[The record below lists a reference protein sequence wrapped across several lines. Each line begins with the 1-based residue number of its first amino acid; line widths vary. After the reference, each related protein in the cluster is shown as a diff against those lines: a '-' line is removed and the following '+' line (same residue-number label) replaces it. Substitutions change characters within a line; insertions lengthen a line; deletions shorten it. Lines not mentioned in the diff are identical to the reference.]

1 MANFPIKWLNNNMT
15 GAPQL
20 TAAWGSLTTMLDAVL
35 VNGFNSRSVSSI
47 TRTGTVA
54 TVTFATA
61 HGFIANQIVNI
72 AGADQTAYNGDQLVT
87 SLTNLSISF
96 DVAGSPATPATGT
109 ILCKTPGLQTS
120 HTGFGFEIY
129 RTGTNKRVYRTT
141 NTASNRACLRVDN
154 ALDASGNY
162 TTTFAKSGRVTIA
175 QDYSDVDTAI
185 GVQAPFD
192 PAAPNKNTTVS
203 SGTGATAVNGWFKW
217 YHSRFYNTANAQ
229 SASTTGM
236 ESPAAGTLAAGSET
250 TGNRSWVVVGDDRGF
265 YFFVD
270 TSGPANIWGNA
281 YGRTMYAFTDYKSK
295 TPSDQ
300 FNTAL
305 VATEWFNTAAAAAP
319 NAYPDMNN
327 AMTVA
332 GNAQGKVVLNHWS
345 GLGGYR
351 TFSIT
356 SIFALQ
362 AVGGPGIA
370 TGVTAINSSDNSLL
384 IFPTYMMSSSAIIG
398 TLPGLY
404 WPIGNRLDNMDLTIN
419 DSVVNYPGK
428 KFLTVGL
435 GRGSDLANTNNARY
449 IFDITGPWW

>member
-47 TRTGTVA
+47 TRTGSVA

-61 HGFIANQIVNI
+61 HGFIVDQIVNI
-72 AGADQTAYNGDQLVT
+72 TGADQTEYNGDQLVT
-87 SLTNLSISF
+87 SLTNLTISF
-96 DVAGSPATPATGT
+96 NVAGSPTTPATGT
-109 ILCKTPGLQTS
+109 INCKTPGLQTS

-162 TTTFAKSGRVTIA
+162 PTTYAKSGRVTIA
-175 QDYSDVDTAI
+175 QDYTDVDTVS
-185 GVQAPFD
+185 GVQAPFN
-192 PAAPNKNTTVS
+192 PAFPTRNTTVS
-203 SGTGATAVNGWFKW
+203 SGVNGTAVNGWFKW

-236 ESPAAGTLAAGSET
+236 ESSVAGTLPAGVET

-265 YFFVD
+265 YLFID
-270 TSGPANIWGNA
+270 TAGPANIWGNA

-295 TPSDQ
+295 TPGDL

-305 VATEWFNTAAAAAP
+305 VATEWFATAA
-319 NAYPDMNN
+319 
-327 AMTVA
+327 TVA
-332 GNAQGKVVLNHWS
+332 ANAHPETANFMTASGNAQGKVVLNHWS

-356 SIFALQ
+356 SVFNLA
-362 AVGGPGIA
+362 ASGCPGLA
-370 TGVTAINSSDNSLL
+370 TGVVAINPSDNSLL
-384 IFPTYMMSSSAIIG
+384 LFPTYMISDSAIIG

-404 WPIGNRLDNMDLTIN
+404 WPVGNRLDNMDLSVV
-419 DSVVNYPGK
+419 DGVVNYPSK

-449 IFDITGPWW
+449 SFDITGPWW

>member
-15 GAPQL
+15 GAPQI

-35 VNGFNSRSVSSI
+35 VNGFNSRSVSTI
-47 TRTGTVA
+47 TRTGSVA

-72 AGADQTAYNGDQLVT
+72 TGADQSDYNGDQLVS
-87 SLTNLSISF
+87 SLTNLTISF
-96 DVAGSPATPATGT
+96 NVTGSPVTPATGT
-109 ILCKTPGLQTS
+109 INCKTPGLQTS

-141 NTASNRACLRVDN
+141 NTTSNRACLRVDN

-162 TTTFAKSGRVTIA
+162 PTTYAKSGRVTIA
-175 QDYSDVDTAI
+175 QDYSDIDTAV

-203 SGTGATAVNGWFKW
+203 SGVNGTAVNGWFKW
-217 YHSRFYNTANAQ
+217 YHSRFYNTANTQ
-229 SASTTGM
+229 TNSTTGM
-236 ESPAAGTLAAGSET
+236 ESSVAGTIAAGSET

-265 YFFVD
+265 YLFID
-270 TSGPANIWGNA
+270 TAGPANIWGNG

-295 TPSDQ
+295 APGDL

-305 VATEWFNTAAAAAP
+305 VATEWFNTAATTTSSAW
-319 NAYPDMNN
+319 PDINN
-327 AMTVA
+327 YMTVS
-332 GNAQGKVVLNHWS
+332 GNTSGKAVLNHWS
-345 GLGGYR
+345 GLGGWR
-351 TFSIT
+351 NFSIT
-356 SIFALQ
+356 SVFALSSTG
-362 AVGGPGIA
+362 APGLA
-370 TGVTAINSSDNSLL
+370 TGLVSINPSDNSLL
-384 IFPTYMMSSSAIIG
+384 LFPTYMLSNSSIIG

-404 WPIGNRLDNMDLTIN
+404 WPVGNRLDNMDLTIN
-419 DSVVNYPGK
+419 DSVINYPGK

-435 GRGSDLANTNNARY
+435 GRGSDLSNTNNARY